1 MFQINFQ
8 DKTSLQSYAI
18 CTIFNSLLPD
28 GFLFDF
34 YFYHPTPLKQHWV
47 WKIEMQ
53 EKLWPGSG

>member
-1 MFQINFQ
+1 MQFALF
-8 DKTSLQSYAI
+8 
-18 CTIFNSLLPD
+18 FNSLLLD